1 MSVFSLVNTPTS
13 SDQCHGFKLMGP
25 QIRAELRIDHVSTTN
40 RRRIAESSYGFP
52 EARNEVSFCVRQIL
66 KRGPD
71 IFLVA
76 NLYVII
82 GALGISKLSKIIT
95 RWWFQIFF
103 MFTSTWGN
111 DPVWLIF
118 FRWVGSTTNQ
128 LWSLFHLNFGD
139 IQVSY
144 GMEKREYP
152 TVWSP
157 KKSSAKLV
165 VESSCKE
172 IR

>member
-76 NLYVII
+76 NLHVII
-82 GALGISKLSKIIT
+82 GALWISKLSKIIT
-95 RWWFQIFF
+95 RWWFHFF
-103 MFTSTWGN
+103 LFSPLLGEMILFDQYFSDGLVQPPTSY
-111 DPVWLIF
+111 DHCYI
-118 FRWVGSTTNQ
+118 
-128 LWSLFHLNFGD
+128 
-139 IQVSY
+139 
-144 GMEKREYP
+144 
-152 TVWSP
+152 
-157 KKSSAKLV
+157 
-165 VESSCKE
+165 
-172 IR
+172 